1 MLGQAHS
8 TEEVSTVSA
17 HCLLQVLLADGAD
30 ALFPAV
36 LPQGDHGLHPT
47 LPVSCLIGPPS
58 PLAHIDSSER
68 MAQLEGGSPTAA

>member
-8 TEEVSTVSA
+8 TEEVSTVGA

-30 ALFPAV
+30 TLFPAV
-36 LPQGDHGLHPT
+36 LLQGDHGLHPT
-47 LPVSCLIGPPS
+47 LPASCLIEPPS

-68 MAQLEGGSPTAA
+68 MAQLEGGSPEAA